1 MDIVKTF
8 GGIIEKMAVGNPEG
22 ARRLLLTGYH
32 AQRLMLSLR
41 PDKRLPPSKRYAAKA
56 VMDTVIC
63 ALANPESAA
72 MVSIFVP
79 CEPLSAAGLTPYS
92 VETLSGYITATKCE
106 KVFLEHVTG
115 EGISETMCSFHK
127 IFIGAADTGLMPKPS
142 FMVYTNLACDGNM
155 ITFPYLKRKYE
166 IPGYFIDVPY
176 EKSED
181 AVQYVAIQ
189 LREMSAFV
197 SDVTGRPV
205 SEDAL
210 REAVGRSQRTTA
222 NYMNYLG
229 YQKERRLSGDI
240 TSEMY
245 AVFMNHILLG
255 SRQAE
260 KYSGLLLKD
269 IRQASSSSGLRLLWI
284 HLIPHM
290 QVPLRQLLNFT
301 DKAFIA
307 ACEPAYESM
316 IAMDVSK
323 PYESM
328 ARRMINSCYNG
339 SPDSRVSQAIRMAR
353 LTGAD
358 GMVIFAHWGC
368 KSTLGAAQLMKHSLE
383 SEGIPAL
390 VLDGDACDP
399 SNNSDGQIATRMG
412 AFLEMLEEKRK

>member
-1 MDIVKTF
+1 
-8 GGIIEKMAVGNPEG
+8 
-22 ARRLLLTGYH
+22 
-32 AQRLMLSLR
+32 
-41 PDKRLPPSKRYAAKA
+41 
-56 VMDTVIC
+56 
-63 ALANPESAA
+63 
-72 MVSIFVP
+72 
-79 CEPLSAAGLTPYS
+79 
-92 VETLSGYITATKCE
+92 
-106 KVFLEHVTG
+106 
-115 EGISETMCSFHK
+115 
-127 IFIGAADTGLMPKPS
+127 MPKPS
-142 FMVYTNLACDGNM
+142 FMVYTNLACDANM

-181 AVQYVAIQ
+181 AVQYVALQ
-189 LREMSAFV
+189 LKEMSVFV
-197 SDVTGRPV
+197 TDVTGRPIP
-205 SEDAL
+205 EDAL
-210 REAVGRSQRTTA
+210 REALGRSQQTVS
-222 NYMNYLG
+222 NYMNYLI
-229 YQKERRLSGDI
+229 YQKERRLPGDI

-245 AVFMNHILLG
+245 AVFMNHILMG

-260 KYSGLLLKD
+260 KYSRLLLKD
-269 IRQASSSSGLRLLWI
+269 IRQAPSSNGLRLLWI

-316 IAMDVSK
+316 IAMDISK

-328 ARRMINSCYNG
+328 ARRMVNSCYNG
-339 SPDSRVSQAIRMAR
+339 SPDRRAAQAVNMAR

-358 GMVIFAHWGC
+358 GIVIFAHWGC

-399 SNNSDGQIATRMG
+399 SNNSDGQTATRMG